1 MIYQSKYAVVHLD
14 DVKLPDG
21 TTIQYTRVDHPPFV
35 VVVPTFLDK
44 IIMIYNYRYPV
55 NEWCLE
61 LPAGHIDERETPQ
74 ETAFRELKEETGYV
88 ARGLRM
94 VGWYYPSSARS
105 DQKSYIFVAK
115 TVEDGVAIRDESEL
129 QRVTALSQTRVYQK
143 LFRGEIKHA
152 PSIIALALSQ
162 PLLYQRHRP

>member
-1 MIYQSKYAVVHLD
+1 VHLD

-35 VVVPTFLDK
+35 VVVPIFLDK

-61 LPAGHIDERETPQ
+61 LPAGHIDESETPQ
-74 ETAFRELKEETGYV
+74 ETASRELKEETGYI
-88 ARGLRM
+88 AKELKM

-105 DQKSYIFVAK
+105 DQKSYVFVAK
-115 TVEDGVAIRDESEL
+115 TVRDGIAIRDESEL
-129 QRVTALSQTRVYQK
+129 QRVTVLSQITVYQK

-162 PLLYQRHRP
+162 TLLCPHGRP

>member
-1 MIYQSKYAVVHLD
+1 VVHLD

-21 TTIQYTRVDHPPFV
+21 TMIQYTRVDHPPFV
-35 VVVPTFLDK
+35 VIVPTILNK
-44 IIMIYNYRYPV
+44 IILIYNYRYPV

-74 ETAFRELKEETGYV
+74 EAAFRELKEETGYS
-88 ARGLRM
+88 AKELKL

-105 DQKSYIFVAK
+105 DQKSYIFMAEAVR
-115 TVEDGVAIRDESEL
+115 DGDAVRERSEL
-129 QRVTALSQTRVYQK
+129 QKVIILSQTTVYQK

-152 PSIIALALSQ
+152 PSIVALALSQ
-162 PLLYQRHRP
+162 PFFRQCDNAKTKKERI